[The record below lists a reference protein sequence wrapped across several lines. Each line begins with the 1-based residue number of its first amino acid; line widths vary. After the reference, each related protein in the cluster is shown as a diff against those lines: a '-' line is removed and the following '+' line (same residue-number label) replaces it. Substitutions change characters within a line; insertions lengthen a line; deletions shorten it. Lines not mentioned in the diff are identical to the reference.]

1 MIISQVDSY
10 KVLGVNESPN
20 PHLESGFMAP
30 HNICMKLVSLITLKE
45 RIVDFTCVC
54 IVDMKLFND

>member
-10 KVLGVNESPN
+10 KELGVNKSPS

-30 HNICMKLVSLITLKE
+30 HNTCMKLVSLITLKE
-45 RIVDFTCVC
+45 SIADFNLCVYSRYET
-54 IVDMKLFND
+54 I